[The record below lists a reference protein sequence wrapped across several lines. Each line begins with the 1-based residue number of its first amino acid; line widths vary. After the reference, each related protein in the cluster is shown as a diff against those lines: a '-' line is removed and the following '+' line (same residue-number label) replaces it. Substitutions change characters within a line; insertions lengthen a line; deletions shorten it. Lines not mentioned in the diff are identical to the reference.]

1 MNPLLDVF
9 FYEAFAEE
17 ADALRRLLG
26 LHVACAY
33 TTKTIQESGHREPP
47 ARIIST
53 RTQSVVPPDW
63 AGRMGGVLSRST
75 GYDHLKAFRALIDI
89 PVPCGYLE
97 EYATR
102 AVAEHALLMLM
113 GLLRR
118 LPLQQAQFPA
128 FERDGLTGLECK
140 GRRLLVVGVGR
151 IGGELVQV
159 AQALGMEVRG
169 VDIVVR
175 HPHVQY
181 VKRIDGLRWAD
192 AVVCA
197 MNLTEKNH
205 GYFTADILRESKR
218 GVVFVNIARGEQSPL
233 SEMVTLLEEGH
244 LGGLGLDVFE
254 DEPAVAGA
262 LRDPS
267 APFSA
272 GAELVKRILTYPNV
286 LCTPHNAF
294 NTSEAVDR
302 KAAFTVTQINHFLK
316 HGDFLWRI

>member
-1 MNPLLDVF
+1 MDIY

-17 ADALRRLLG
+17 AEALRRFLSPKIS
-26 LHVACAY
+26 CAY
-33 TTKTIQESGHREPP
+33 TAKTIQETGHRDPQ
-47 ARIIST
+47 ARIVST
-53 RTQSVVPPDW
+53 RTQSVVPPEW
-63 AGRMGGVLSRST
+63 AGRIGGILSRST
-75 GYDHLKAFRALIDI
+75 GYDHLKAFRALVEI

-102 AVAEHALLMLM
+102 AVAEHAMMTLMA
-113 GLLRR
+113 LLRR
-118 LPLQQAQFPA
+118 LPLQQDQFLT

-151 IGGELVQV
+151 IGWEIVQI

-169 VDIVVR
+169 VDLVRR
-175 HPHVQY
+175 HPHVVY
-181 VKRIDGLRWAD
+181 VDRSEGMRWAD

-197 MNLTEKNH
+197 MNLTEKNR
-205 GYFTADILRESKR
+205 GYFTADLLRQSKR

-233 SEMVTLLEEGH
+233 AAILTLLEEGH

-254 DEPAVAGA
+254 DEPDVAGA

-267 APFSA
+267 ATFSP

-294 NTSEAVDR
+294 NTVEAVDR

-316 HGDFLWRI
+316 HGDFLWKI